1 MATAMVNHLAELRA
15 PLAMVLSDADAAR
28 ATLDE
33 AAGLLRE
40 EIQATELLLAHA
52 FSAIAPRDGPALA
65 AAAKLAARVFSDAP
79 LLPGAIRAA
88 MGLVASVYAL
98 PPPHAG
104 TLEDARL
111 ILGKVFDDH
120 HDATWLFR
128 LYANCTPNYG
138 IQPGDETWQAW
149 SARNE
154 EAFHEAAAAETR
166 LISAIW
172 EARHAVRVHRDYQA
186 QSRRREVA
194 WEAKQ
199 ILSTATEE
207 VDAASVAV
215 RRMRDA
221 LAAEEQIVREAIGEA
236 AAPESEMASP
246 SGVATEAEAEAVANH
261 LAELRARL
269 AMILSDAE
277 AARATLDEAAGL
289 LREEIHAIDHVL
301 LARAFSAIAPRDG
314 PDHLAAAAKLAARV
328 FSDAPLLPG
337 AIRAAMDLVASV
349 YALPPQRTGTL
360 QDARLTLGAVVNGHH
375 DATDLFTLYVNSTP
389 NRRIQP
395 GDETWLAWSAR
406 NEEAFTEA
414 AAAEVRL
421 MSAIRE
427 AKHAVRVHH
436 VYQAQSRRREVAWE
450 AKQILS
456 TATEEVDAAS
466 VAIRQMCDALAAEE
480 QIVREAIGEAAALSL
495 AAIFQPVTSQYMLC

>member
-1 MATAMVNHLAELRA
+1 MATAMVNHLAELPA
-15 PLAMVLSDADAAR
+15 PLAMVLSYADAAR

-52 FSAIAPRDGPALA
+52 FSAIAPRDGPDHLA
-65 AAAKLAARVFSDAP
+65 AAAKLVARVFSDAP

-88 MGLVASVYAL
+88 MDLVASVYAL

-236 AAPESEMASP
+236 AAP
-246 SGVATEAEAEAVANH
+246 
-261 LAELRARL
+261 
-269 AMILSDAE
+269 
-277 AARATLDEAAGL
+277 
-289 LREEIHAIDHVL
+289 
-301 LARAFSAIAPRDG
+301 
-314 PDHLAAAAKLAARV
+314 
-328 FSDAPLLPG
+328 
-337 AIRAAMDLVASV
+337 
-349 YALPPQRTGTL
+349 
-360 QDARLTLGAVVNGHH
+360 
-375 DATDLFTLYVNSTP
+375 
-389 NRRIQP
+389 
-395 GDETWLAWSAR
+395 
-406 NEEAFTEA
+406 
-414 AAAEVRL
+414 
-421 MSAIRE
+421 
-427 AKHAVRVHH
+427 
-436 VYQAQSRRREVAWE
+436 
-450 AKQILS
+450 
-456 TATEEVDAAS
+456 
-466 VAIRQMCDALAAEE
+466 
-480 QIVREAIGEAAALSL
+480 
-495 AAIFQPVTSQYMLC
+495 